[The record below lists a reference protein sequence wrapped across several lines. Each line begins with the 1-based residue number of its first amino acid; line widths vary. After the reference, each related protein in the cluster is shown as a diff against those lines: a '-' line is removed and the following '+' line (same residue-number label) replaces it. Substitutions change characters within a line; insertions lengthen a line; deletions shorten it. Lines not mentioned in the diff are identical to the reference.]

1 MNKLLFVAVASL
13 GLSAMAAHTPTQVG
27 VTKITATS
35 ENTLVPVQFKSLS
48 TGEDIAAGDLVKTA
62 NLKTGTWLYMFN
74 GSSYTAWTLL
84 ADGGAWT
91 AADTSTK
98 DGVQVGVP
106 AGTETLS
113 AGSAVWIVLP
123 SAGSYNQDI
132 YVYGAYLA
140 NVTATITK
148 GTAALIANPLQVA
161 ATPTIEGMAT
171 GDTLTLISTGKTYT
185 FNGTKWGSLEK
196 KTSGLPQFTEWTT
209 PSFEV
214 GAGLWY
220 KSKGAANNVTISWAG
235 TSAP

>member
-1 MNKLLFVAVASL
+1 MKKLLFVAVASL

-62 NLKTGTWLYMFN
+62 NLKAGTWLYMFN

-84 ADGGAWT
+84 TDGGAWT

-123 SAGSYNQDI
+123 SAETYNQDI

-140 NVTATITK
+140 DVTASITK
-148 GTAALIANPLQVA
+148 GSAALIANPLQA
-161 ATPTIEGMAT
+161 SATPTITNPAK

-185 FNGTKWGSLEK
+185 FNGTAWGSLEK

-209 PSFEV
+209 PSIAV
-214 GAGLWY
+214 GSGFWY
-220 KSKGAANNVTISWAG
+220 RSKGTESNVSISWAA
-235 TSAP
+235 SAP